1 MKKEYYTYFVSYF
14 YLDEKGTGFGNDI
27 ITTDDKI
34 NEENIYEIKKF
45 IIEKNK
51 ENNCKEVVILNF
63 IEMENRI

>member
-1 MKKEYYTYFVSYF
+1 MKKAYYTYFVSYC
-14 YLDEKGTGFGNDI
+14 YLDEKGFGFGNDI

-34 NEENIYEIKKF
+34 NEENINEIKKF

-63 IEMENRI
+63 IEMENK